1 MEIFHHNPEKQ
12 QLKAE
17 RTLRNKSVIAKL
29 FRNSVVSMIA
39 AAMAAML
46 GMLIDGVII
55 GRFLGNDCM
64 AAYGLIMPIL
74 NLATAIAGVLAM
86 GAQVVC
92 AQRLG
97 MGSIRGARKAFSM
110 CMLITVIIAVVMM
123 AIFFFFREPICI
135 MLGARDESAHLLKYA
150 SDYLTGLLPAFPSV
164 LMLLEFNS
172 LMRLDADANR
182 VIVAVSVMT
191 VLDVVGNLLNALVFH
206 GGMLVMGLT
215 TSVSYFVALV
225 ILLFHFRKKDII
237 FKFSFKGLRIRDLGA
252 ILGTGSSSGLGS
264 GSAMLRIAAINQIMI
279 ATTLS
284 SVAVAAFGTVNTVI
298 SFVSGLMVGIGM
310 TCAMI
315 AGMILGEQD
324 RTAAETLIRVTV
336 KIVLTASISL
346 AAVLLIFADVIA
358 GIFKGEGDPQSVEQT
373 ARLVARGLRFYAVAA
388 VLYGVNN
395 AFVNYTQGMRRMVL
409 SNVFCFLQNFVFIVI
424 PAFILSGVIKGENE
438 TDAVWISFIICEVL
452 TSLSIFILA
461 AVQKH
466 GLPNSFKDFLFLRKS
481 FGVPQEDLFEASIY
495 SAEDIVPA
503 SIAVGEFC
511 RSKGA
516 GEKHCYLIP
525 LFVEELCGNTVKHGF
540 TDGKVHSIDV
550 RVMYQDGGWMLRFRD
565 NCKVF
570 DPTEWLR
577 EHEDDEDPTKNT
589 GIRMVSSEAKNIK
602 YLSTL
607 NLNNLTVRL

>member
-1 MEIFHHNPEKQ
+1 MEKNHHISFNNQNKGEKA
-12 QLKAE
+12 LKH
-17 RTLRNKSVIAKL
+17 RPVIAKL

-64 AAYGLIMPIL
+64 AAYGLILPVL
-74 NLATAIAGVLAM
+74 NMATAIAGVLAI

-97 MGSIRGARKAFSM
+97 MGSVRGARKAFSM
-110 CMLITVIIAVVMM
+110 LMLTTVVIAGIMM
-123 AIFFFFREPICI
+123 AVFFVFREPICM
-135 MLGARDESAHLLKYA
+135 MLGARDGNAHLLKDA
-150 SDYLTGLLPAFPSV
+150 VDYLTGLLPAFPSV
-164 LMLLEFNS
+164 LILLEFNS

-182 VIVAVSVMT
+182 VIAAVSVMT

-215 TSVSYFVALV
+215 TSGSYFVALV

-237 FKFSFKGLRIRDLGA
+237 FRLTFKGLRLRDLGA

-264 GSAMLRIAAINQIMI
+264 GSAMLRIAVINQIML
-279 ATTLS
+279 TTVLS
-284 SVAVAAFGTVNTVI
+284 SIAVAAFGTVNIII

-324 RTAAETLIRVTV
+324 RTAAETLVKVTV
-336 KIVLTASISL
+336 RIVLGVSIAL
-346 AAVLLIFADVIA
+346 ATVLLIFADVIA
-358 GIFKGEGDPQSVEQT
+358 GFFKGDVDPEQAKET
-373 ARLVARGLRFYAVAA
+373 ARLVARGLRFYAISAI
-388 VLYGVNN
+388 LYGVNN

-409 SNVFCFLQNFVFIVI
+409 SNVVCFLQNFIYIVV
-424 PAFILSGVIKGENE
+424 PASILSLVISGRNE

-452 TSLSIFILA
+452 TSLTIFIIA

-466 GLPNSFKDFLFLRKS
+466 GLPKGWKDFLFLRKN
-481 FGVPQEDLFEASIY
+481 FGVPEEDLFEASIFSSDDLAPTVAAVRGFCKSRGADERY
-495 SAEDIVPA
+495 SYLVP
-503 SIAVGEFC
+503 
-511 RSKGA
+511 
-516 GEKHCYLIP
+516 LT
-525 LFVEELCGNTVKHGF
+525 VEELCGNTLDHDFLV
-540 TDGKVHSIDV
+540 GKHSIDV
-550 RVMYQDGGWMLRFRD
+550 RVMLLEGCWTLRFRD
-565 NCKVF
+565 NCNSF

-577 EHEDDEDPTKNT
+577 NHEDKKESVLHMI
-589 GIRMVSSEAKNIK
+589 GSEAKSIK

-607 NLNNLTVRL
+607 NLNNLTVKL

>member
-1 MEIFHHNPEKQ
+1 M
-12 QLKAE
+12 
-17 RTLRNKSVIAKL
+17 IAKL
-29 FRNSVVSMIA
+29 FRSSVVSMIA

-64 AAYGLIMPIL
+64 AAYGLILPVL
-74 NLATAIAGVLAM
+74 NMATAIAGVLAL

-97 MGSIRGARKAFSM
+97 MGSVRGARKAFSM
-110 CMLITVIIAVVMM
+110 LMLITVIIAGVMM
-123 AIFFFFREPICI
+123 AVFFFFREPICM
-135 MLGARDESAHLLKYA
+135 MLGARDGNAHLLKDA
-150 SDYLTGLLPAFPSV
+150 VDYLTGLLPAFPSV
-164 LMLLEFNS
+164 LILLEFNS

-182 VIVAVSVMT
+182 VIAAVSVMT

-215 TSVSYFVALV
+215 TSGSYFVALV

-237 FKFSFKGLRIRDLGA
+237 FRLTFKGLRLRDLGA
-252 ILGTGSSSGLGS
+252 ILGTGSSSGMGS
-264 GSAMLRIAAINQIMI
+264 GSAMLRIAVINQIML
-279 ATTLS
+279 TTVLS
-284 SVAVAAFGTVNTVI
+284 SVAVAAFGTVNIII

-324 RTAAETLIRVTV
+324 RTAAETLVKVTV
-336 KIVLTASISL
+336 KIVLAVSSVL
-346 AAVLLIFADVIA
+346 AVVLLIFADVIA
-358 GIFKGEGDPQSVEQT
+358 GFFKGDLEPEQAAET
-373 ARLVARGLRFYAVAA
+373 ARLVARGLRFYAIAA
-388 VLYGVNN
+388 ILYGVNN

-409 SNVFCFLQNFVFIVI
+409 SNTVCFLQNFIYIVV
-424 PAFILSGVIKGENE
+424 PASILSLVIKGRNE

-452 TSLSIFILA
+452 TSLTIFLIA
-461 AVQKH
+461 AEQKH
-466 GLPNSFKDFLFLRKS
+466 GLPKSWKDFLFLRKS
-481 FGVPQEDLFEASIY
+481 FGVPEEDLFEASVFGD
-495 SAEDIVPA
+495 EDLLPTVE
-503 SIAVGEFC
+503 AVREFC

-516 GEKHCYLIP
+516 DERYLYLAP
-525 LFVEELCGNTVKHGF
+525 LTVEELCGNALQHGF
-540 TDGKVHSIDV
+540 VVGKHSIDV
-550 RVMYQDGGWMLRFRD
+550 RVMYLEGGFTLRFRD
-565 NCKVF
+565 NCKSF

-577 EHEDDEDPTKNT
+577 EHADRDDSILHK
-589 GIRMVSSEAKNIK
+589 VSNEAKSIK